1 MGLPAAKQGD
11 QVIGSCIHNV
21 LVPSPGGPVPTPLP
35 HPFVGI
41 LNGNLS
47 TNVMVSKMA
56 AATLGSMADNTPPHI
71 PTPPGTSFVVPP
83 TNKATI
89 NKGSATVMIN
99 KKPAARMGDM
109 AMTCSEV
116 PLPANVIAAG
126 NVMIGG

>member
-1 MGLPAAKQGD
+1 
-11 QVIGSCIHNV
+11 
-21 LVPSPGGPVPTPLP
+21 
-35 HPFVGI
+35 
-41 LNGNLS
+41 
-47 TNVMVSKMA
+47 MVSKMA

>member
-1 MGLPAAKQGD
+1 MGT
-11 QVIGSCIHNV
+11 CIHTV
-21 LVPSPGGPVPTPLP
+21 LVPSPTGPVPTPLP

-41 LNGNLS
+41 LDGSLS
-47 TNVMVSKMA
+47 TNVKIGGMP
-56 AATLGSMADNTPPHI
+56 AATLGSQASNTPSHI

-83 TNKATI
+83 MNKATI

-99 KKPAARMGDM
+99 KKPAARMGDT

-116 PLPANVIAAG
+116 PMPANVIAVG

>member
-1 MGLPAAKQGD
+1 MGQPAAKQGD
-11 QVIGSCIHNV
+11 QVMGTCIHNV
-21 LVPSPGGPVPTPLP
+21 LVPSPTGPVPTPLP

-41 LNGNLS
+41 LDSGLS
-47 TNVMVSKMA
+47 TNVMISKMA
-56 AATLGSMADNTPPHI
+56 AATLGSQASNTPSHI

-83 TNKATI
+83 MNKATI

-99 KKPAARMGDM
+99 KKPAARMGDT

-116 PLPANVIAAG
+116 PMPANVIAVG